1 MNTEW
6 GEMRWIK
13 YSGERKDNGTQVQQ
27 IRVGRVITQVGNL
40 TGSGCETRPEVIA
53 IKDYKQE
60 LMWHYG
66 TSSVC
71 HRTVPNKS
79 ELKASTP

>member
-1 MNTEW
+1 MNAEW

-13 YSGERKDNGTQVQQ
+13 YSVEGKDNGTQVQQ

-40 TGSGCETRPEVIA
+40 TGSECETQPEVIT

-71 HRTVPNKS
+71 HRTVP
-79 ELKASTP
+79 

>member
-1 MNTEW
+1 
-6 GEMRWIK
+6 MRWIK
-13 YSGERKDNGTQVQQ
+13 YSGERKDNETQVQQ

-40 TGSGCETRPEVIA
+40 TGSGCET

-60 LMWHYG
+60 LMWHYR

-71 HRTVPNKS
+71 HRTVPKKP
-79 ELKASTP
+79 ELKAFTPQMWNK